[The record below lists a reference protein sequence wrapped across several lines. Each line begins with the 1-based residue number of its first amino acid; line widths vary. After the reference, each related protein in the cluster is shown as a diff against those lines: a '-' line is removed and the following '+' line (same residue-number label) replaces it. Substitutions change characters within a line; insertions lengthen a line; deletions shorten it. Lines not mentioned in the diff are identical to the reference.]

1 MPPRRRTA
9 TAPSSASSAA
19 IIARVSDELAGI
31 AVAFVGGG
39 GAGGSHSFTN
49 VQTIAVSLSDTV
61 STDPASAF
69 ALPAHEKL
77 FRYVPPDPVIVPS
90 PSVATSPAYTVTTAP
105 PSVSLFVPA
114 TAFSATPALFT
125 IPSAVTVTASPILA
139 LIQVLRSCSVAVF
152 RVFVYVQTTSLSGIV
167 NVVAG
172 PGVDDE
178 GVAPVHATV
187 VV

>member
-1 MPPRRRTA
+1 M
-9 TAPSSASSAA
+9 
-19 IIARVSDELAGI
+19 
-31 AVAFVGGG
+31 
-39 GAGGSHSFTN
+39 
-49 VQTIAVSLSDTV
+49 QTIAVSPSETV
-61 STDPASAF
+61 STEPASAL
-69 ALPAHEKL
+69 ALPEHEKL
-77 FRYVPPDPVIVPS
+77 CRYVSPEPVIAPS
-90 PSVATSPAYTVTTAP
+90 ASVACSPANTVTAEP
-105 PSVSLFVPA
+105 SSVSLFAPA
-114 TAFSATPALFT
+114 TALSVAPALFT